1 MRDLEPICI
10 IDHRSITIF
19 SLHLPYSLWSLS
31 LTASNCGL
39 GANLEED
46 VEKIHGCESTDEDR

>member
-1 MRDLEPICI
+1 MH
-10 IDHRSITIF
+10 HRS
-19 SLHLPYSLWSLS
+19 LPYPYSIYRTPIALFS

-46 VEKIHGCESTDEDR
+46 VEKIHGCDESIVGWMRMGGRVVV